1 MNKGARTKEV
11 AVVCWRRRVTIV
23 LVGAAVSGCGVT
35 GDKAG
40 GDSPEPVVLS
50 LAHAIDAGELRPFV
64 DQVAHL
70 SHGTVRIEQ
79 RTVPR
84 TANKDDNVAVRKTV
98 AAGHADLGVV
108 STMVPPS
115 GLESSAEQEQVFR
128 DGFTVDMRSSKLH
141 GIGALPGALV
151 RPAGV
156 TRPLRGPQS
165 YHGIEVAMRPGV
177 NARRTLAALGATHAP
192 HNLRGEEEI
201 TFDAVAAPL
210 SAIASN
216 VYDGVVTTVTAN
228 VALGY
233 ERLDIFA
240 GTNEQRA
247 LLVEAARAAIPAS
260 LAVRRA
266 EEVAAFITLCRRGR
280 VAL

>member
-11 AVVCWRRRVTIV
+11 AVVCWRHTVTIV

-40 GDSPEPVVLS
+40 GKDSPEPVVLS

-64 DQVAHL
+64 DQVSRL
-70 SHGTVRIEQ
+70 SHGSVRIEP
-79 RTVPR
+79 RSVPR
-84 TANKDDNVAVRKTV
+84 TANRDDNATVRKTV
-98 AAGHADLGVV
+98 AVGNADLGVV

-201 TFDAVAAPL
+201 TWPDPG
-210 SAIASN
+210 S
-216 VYDGVVTTVTAN
+216 
-228 VALGY
+228 
-233 ERLDIFA
+233 
-240 GTNEQRA
+240 
-247 LLVEAARAAIPAS
+247 
-260 LAVRRA
+260 
-266 EEVAAFITLCRRGR
+266 
-280 VAL
+280 